1 MYWSLDESPPSFW
14 LARPSAPEE
23 LDVVVVGAGF
33 VGLST
38 AWWLAK
44 LGRRPVVLEAG
55 AVAGKASGR
64 NAGFLLTGSAEPLA
78 KLARHAGK
86 DRALAFWQRSRENRE
101 LLRRELLDPP
111 AGAARIDADFLPE
124 GSWIASLRGT
134 GQHEALEESV
144 EILRAEGFEL
154 EWRDAA
160 AVREASGS
168 EGLEGAIFQGRDG
181 GLDPARLCRGLART
195 GGFEVRTGVRVQ
207 GFEEAADGRVHLFT
221 DAGEILARRAVLAVN
236 AYAPSLLPELS
247 VEVRP
252 VRGQALATEPGG
264 RVLEGVWYVNDGYD
278 YIRQLTDGTVILGGR
293 RQVAEAQ
300 EVGYLESP
308 TATVQG
314 ALEDLLAGT
323 FPQLGERSV
332 RHRWAGT
339 MGFTSDGFPVVGR
352 VEHAPAVLYAVGF
365 SGHGMSLGFATG
377 RHLARRV
384 QAEAGDGGA
393 ATEPE
398 PLFP

>member
-55 AVAGKASGR
+55 SVAGKASGR
-64 NAGFLLTGSAEPLA
+64 NAGFLLTGSAEPLV

-86 DRALAFWQRSRENRE
+86 ARALAFWHRSRENRE
-101 LLRRELLDPP
+101 LLRRELLEPP
-111 AGAARIDADFLPE
+111 EGPPRVEADFLPE
-124 GSWIASLRGT
+124 GSWIASLKGT

-144 EILRAEGFEL
+144 EILRDEGFEV

-168 EGLEGAIFQGRDG
+168 EGLEGGIYQPRDG
-181 GLDPARLCRGLART
+181 GLDPVRLCRGLART
-195 GGFEVRTGVRVQ
+195 GAFELRTGVRVQ

-252 VRGQALATEPGG
+252 VRGQALATEPGD
-264 RVLEGVWYVNDGYD
+264 RVLEGVWYINEGYD
-278 YIRQLTDGTVILGGR
+278 YLRQLGDGTVILGGR

-314 ALEDLLAGT
+314 ALEEFLAET
-323 FPQLGERSV
+323 FPRIAGRAVL
-332 RHRWAGT
+332 HRWAGT
-339 MGFTSDGFPVVGR
+339 MGFTGDGIPVVGE

-365 SGHGMSLGFATG
+365 SGHGMSLGFVTG

-384 QAEAGDGGA
+384 QGERGEAG
-393 ATEPE
+393 TEPE
-398 PLFP
+398 EFFP